1 MANINL
7 ALSDTLD
14 ARNLPQEQ
22 RNALAQDAA
31 NALLAEG
38 KEALARQIGLP
49 DTKVTNFIWITV
61 VVAVALVLV
70 GSAGAMMMVFA
81 TTGKSD
87 PGAMLTV
94 FTTVMGFV
102 AGLLVRSPVAR

>member
-1 MANINL
+1 MANPEL
-7 ALSDTLD
+7 ALSEMSD
-14 ARNLPQEQ
+14 ARNLRQE
-22 RNALAQDAA
+22 RR
-31 NALLAEG
+31 
-38 KEALARQIGLP
+38 EALARQIGLP

-61 VVAVALVLV
+61 VAAVTLVLV
-70 GSAGAMMMVFA
+70 GSAGAMMVVFA

-102 AGLLVRSPVAR
+102 AGLLIKSLVAK